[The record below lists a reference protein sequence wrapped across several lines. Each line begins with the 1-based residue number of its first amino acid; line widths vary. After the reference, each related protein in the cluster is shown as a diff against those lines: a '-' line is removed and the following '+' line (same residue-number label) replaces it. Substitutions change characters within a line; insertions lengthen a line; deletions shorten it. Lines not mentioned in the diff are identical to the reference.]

1 MRPGGLR
8 SVRQNEQK
16 HPSASVASE
25 SGFSSC
31 FRTVPAGAQ
40 ECGLTPHLCVPEGLS
55 DPSIFAAS
63 SCRPALLR
71 HQQSAGSDAQLPAA
85 AGPAPCRPLRP
96 GPARSQ
102 GDVAG

>member
-1 MRPGGLR
+1 MRPGGLQ

-31 FRTVPAGAQ
+31 FRTVPAGAR

-63 SCRPALLR
+63 SCRPARCFVASNELGAMR
-71 HQQSAGSDAQLPAA
+71 SSPRQPGRLPA
-85 AGPAPCRPLRP
+85 GR
-96 GPARSQ
+96 
-102 GDVAG
+102 